1 MTSRKLYQ
9 IEKSVLEVRREALMK
24 TYQSSSKVL
33 AAQADRSALHR
44 RHGQVETHFLKGL
57 ISSPMVLESH
67 RQMFENQKLYHDREI
82 RTLDVYYQIVLLEG
96 GKIEGI

>member
-1 MTSRKLYQ
+1 
-9 IEKSVLEVRREALMK
+9 
-24 TYQSSSKVL
+24 
-33 AAQADRSALHR
+33 
-44 RHGQVETHFLKGL
+44 
-57 ISSPMVLESH
+57 MVLESH